1 MRVLLAVDGSP
12 GAAVAT
18 DLVASLDWPHGTQ
31 LRVVSAL
38 ADQAQVFASAW
49 APAAPAELQRLED
62 ELLAVQESQV
72 AAAVAAV
79 ARPGVV
85 VEGRVVRGRAATAI
99 VDEAAEFVADL
110 VVIGSRGHGAF
121 ENALVGSVSAEV
133 VDHAPCPVLVARRG
147 HVHRVML
154 ADDGSPD
161 AGRARG
167 LVRDWPILRDQPVCV
182 VSVATVPVPWEPAV
196 APMAGSFAADSYTIA
211 LSESRRA
218 HAEVAH
224 RAHDELAVEGR
235 PVEYSVR
242 VGSPAGELV
251 AAAVE
256 WDADLVVI
264 GSHGRTGLR
273 RVLLGSVA
281 RSVLL
286 HAPCSVL
293 VVRHQAVEHASAE
306 ATSTGELVQA

>member
-12 GAAVAT
+12 GASVVT
-18 DLVASLDWPHGTQ
+18 DLATSLDWPHGTR

-79 ARPGVV
+79 ARPGVTV
-85 VEGRVVRGRAATAI
+85 DGRVVRGRAATAI
-99 VDEAAEFVADL
+99 VDEATEFAADL

-121 ENALVGSVSAEV
+121 ESALVGSVSAEV

-147 HVHRVML
+147 HARRVML

-167 LVRDWPILRDQPVCV
+167 LVRDWLILRGLPVCV

-211 LSESRRA
+211 LAESRRV
-218 HAEVAH
+218 HAEVAR

-235 PVEYSVR
+235 PVEYVVR

-256 WDADLVVI
+256 WGADLVVI
-264 GSHGRTGLR
+264 GSHGRTGLQ

-293 VVRHQAVEHASAE
+293 VVRHQAVEHASTEE
-306 ATSTGELVQA
+306 ATAGRLVPA